1 MPIPFLR
8 LREFALF
15 DSLSTEAIYELAAQ
29 MEQRNYDRREVVCH
43 KDSRVF
49 ELGFLLD
56 GRLQGV
62 DFTVDARSVGLY
74 HVEPG
79 QYFAELPIVD
89 ALPAPE
95 HIVAVVR
102 SSAAFLNAR
111 AAHALIA
118 ASPQV
123 AQMLLQRMAQR
134 VRTAA
139 RQRSLLALPNP
150 FQRLCAL
157 LSSLC
162 STAAPPGAL
171 RIEPAPTHQELAI
184 MINAS
189 RETVTRAFQLL
200 QQQGALRRDGNA
212 LLVLQADWLQAV
224 ANGKITPPKP

>member
-15 DSLSTEAIYELAAQ
+15 QSVPTEALYALAAQ
-29 MEQRNYDRREVVCH
+29 MEQRDYARREVVCN
-43 KDSRVF
+43 KDSTLF

-62 DFTVDARSVGLY
+62 DFTVDGRSVGLY
-74 HVEPG
+74 YVEPG
-79 QYFAELPIVD
+79 QYFGELPIVD
-89 ALPAPE
+89 AQPAPE
-95 HIVAVVR
+95 HVVAVVR
-102 SSAAFLNAR
+102 STAAFLPAR

-118 ASPQV
+118 QWPDV
-123 AQMLLQRMAQR
+123 AQQLLQRLAQR
-134 VRTAA
+134 VRIGA

-157 LSSLC
+157 LGTLG
-162 STAAPPGAL
+162 TPGAAG
-171 RIEPAPTHQELAI
+171 IEPAPTHQELAI

-200 QQQGALRRDGNA
+200 QQQSVLRRDGNA
-212 LLVLQADWLQAV
+212 LLLLQPDWLQQV
-224 ANGKITPPKP
+224 AEGKREPPKA